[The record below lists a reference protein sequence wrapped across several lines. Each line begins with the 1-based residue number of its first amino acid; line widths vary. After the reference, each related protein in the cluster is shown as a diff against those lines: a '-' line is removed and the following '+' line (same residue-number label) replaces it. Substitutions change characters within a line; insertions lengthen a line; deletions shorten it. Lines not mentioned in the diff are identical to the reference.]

1 MYVQY
6 VSIYTKHQRG
16 ELCRQLGRSCL
27 EGLGTTSRILRGSLA
42 VFVLSRNFAV
52 AYTLFGYFG
61 VNLPDFQHFWVNFGN
76 FWANLEH
83 IFTAFINRFSVN
95 RKLR

>member
-42 VFVLSRNFAV
+42 IFVLSRNFAV
-52 AYTLFGYFG
+52 TYTLFGYFC
-61 VNLPDFQHFWVNFGN
+61 VNLPDFLHFSVDLGN
-76 FWANLEH
+76 FWTDYRQLGVAGSSGE
-83 IFTAFINRFSVN
+83 
-95 RKLR
+95 